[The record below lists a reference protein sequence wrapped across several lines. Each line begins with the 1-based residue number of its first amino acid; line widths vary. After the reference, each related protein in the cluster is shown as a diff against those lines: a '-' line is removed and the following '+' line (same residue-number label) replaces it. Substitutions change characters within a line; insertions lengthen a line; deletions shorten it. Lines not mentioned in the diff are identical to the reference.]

1 MALALSSS
9 FGVSHIVLNAN
20 AAASI
25 EALIAHKVIPHGA
38 APLLTAAGNTACVS
52 I

>member
-1 MALALSSS
+1 MTLALTSS

-25 EALIAHKVIPHGA
+25 EALTAHKVMPHGA
-38 APLLTAAGNTACVS
+38 APLLTAAENTA
-52 I
+52 